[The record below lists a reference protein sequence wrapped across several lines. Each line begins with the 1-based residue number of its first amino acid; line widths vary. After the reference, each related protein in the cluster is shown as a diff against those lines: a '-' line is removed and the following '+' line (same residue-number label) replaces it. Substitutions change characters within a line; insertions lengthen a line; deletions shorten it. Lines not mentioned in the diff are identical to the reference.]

1 MTSLLV
7 AGAFVFLLGLVF
19 VLSVEIKKLRAYEKE
34 VIDSKVSNK
43 ELTQSVRELILE
55 QRNLE
60 DELGREREKNRTLL
74 SQKKSSET
82 RLGQIGEH
90 LVPFLS
96 GCPYNPK
103 DLSFLGN
110 PCDFI
115 CFDFDQGEIT
125 FIEVKT
131 GNSKPSRRQKII
143 KNIVKTGRINYAEIR
158 IDEKGVKHKSTKDD
172 KQ

>member
-1 MTSLLV
+1 MITSFL
-7 AGAFVFLLGLVF
+7 FVFLIGVVF
-19 VLSVEIKKLRAYEKE
+19 VLLLERNKLKTYEKE
-34 VIDSKVSNK
+34 IVDSKVSNK
-43 ELTQSVRELILE
+43 ELTQALRELMLE
-55 QRNLE
+55 HRNVE
-60 DELGREREKNRTLL
+60 DELGKEREKNRTLL

-90 LVPFLS
+90 LVPFLF

-125 FIEVKT
+125 FI
-131 GNSKPSRRQKII
+131 S
-143 KNIVKTGRINYAEIR
+143 
-158 IDEKGVKHKSTKDD
+158 
-172 KQ
+172 